1 MNISEA
7 KDYYQSMGCSH
18 FHMSRENFSKY
29 DAYTAL
35 EISKEQELEWRSES
49 IDQLRSELSPSAINP
64 RDLWAIHSR
73 MSDMVIDQK
82 TLASLRIMIESTEAI
97 EDRLSPQ
104 EKVIVS
110 ETINGRS
117 DFKYKD
123 GLIFLS
129 LELNDRDIAKRFSD
143 ASLRLGQS
151 AILYLKDDFID
162 RCKKTIER
170 TERTLPYINK

>member
-1 MNISEA
+1 
-7 KDYYQSMGCSH
+7 MGCSH
-18 FHMSRENFSKY
+18 FHMSREDISKY

-35 EISKEQELEWRSES
+35 EISKEQELEWRAES
-49 IDQLRSELSPSAINP
+49 IDQLRSNLFPCSVNSKN
-64 RDLWAIHSR
+64 LWAIHSR
-73 MSDMVIDQK
+73 MADMVIDQK

-117 DFKYKD
+117 DFRYKD

-129 LELNDRDIAKRFSD
+129 LKLNDRDIAIRFAD

-151 AILYLKDDFID
+151 AILYMKDKFVD
-162 RCKKTIER
+162 RCKKTIDR
-170 TERTLPYINK
+170 TERTLPYIYK